1 MNGDR
6 VWEEDWTQELK
17 RKAAVIAVLALLASG
32 GIMLLTHGK
41 NFLVAVKPAYDMEYV
56 MTNGAKE
63 GMHIS
68 GEITVVY
75 DCFAEMENTQNKK
88 ITAYYYAVP
97 AGEGMAVL
105 QVSAGMQHAADRLLE
120 ETINYMNTGMVPS
133 SSIPIEGYVVKAEG
147 RIPYLLSEYM
157 KEIGY
162 SQEEIEAM
170 GEPLMLRDTAG
181 GLGAARIYAPLGM
194 ILLALGILATMF
206 AIFRERFRRGT
217 ER

>member
-1 MNGDR
+1 
-6 VWEEDWTQELK
+6 
-17 RKAAVIAVLALLASG
+17 
-32 GIMLLTHGK
+32 
-41 NFLVAVKPAYDMEYV
+41 
-56 MTNGAKE
+56 
-63 GMHIS
+63 
-68 GEITVVY
+68 
-75 DCFAEMENTQNKK
+75 
-88 ITAYYYAVP
+88 
-97 AGEGMAVL
+97 MAVL